1 MLKNYFKI
9 AIRNLWRTKSF
20 TILNVLGLAIGM
32 ASAALILLWVHSEYT
47 FDRFYANTDRL
58 YKAYNRDSF
67 DGLTIMWDRTTNPL
81 GPALKKDYP
90 EVERTS
96 RYTKGNLLL
105 SITDHSFSPDGAY
118 ADSGFFSLFDFE
130 FIHGNKGSALH
141 SVSGI
146 VITQSLAKKLFG
158 RKDAIGKIITVNN
171 SDNFTVTHVIKDL
184 PDNSH
189 FRNVEYLLPWSYLE
203 KLGLWLPKDSWA
215 RGPATTFV
223 LLDKNADIL
232 AVNTK
237 INSIYKTYAGE
248 DIALAAD
255 REIVLHPAEKWHLY
269 AEPVNGELIG
279 GQQLRMVQ
287 LFIAIAGFILLIACI
302 NFMNLSTARSEKR
315 AKEVGIRKVMGSRK
329 HTLVGQ
335 FLGESI
341 LLTIIAGILAYLILV
356 ISLPA
361 FNTLVQK
368 ELSLETDNP
377 HFWLLTFGVILFT
390 GILAGSYPAFF
401 LSSFR
406 PIHTLKGSQYATQ
419 HTFSPRKILVVCQF
433 TFSILLIACTLI
445 IRNQIAYGQA
455 RDTGYDRNNLI
466 RVTLTGKISENYNI
480 IRQRLLDERA
490 AIALTKSLG
499 SITGW
504 GNGSFGFSW
513 RGSTEADTKQ
523 VFVVLSTDI
532 DFQAAM
538 GVQIVQGRDI
548 DVYTYATD
556 SAAILLNEAAV
567 KDMRLERPIGEVV
580 RHGEEA
586 FTVVGVV
593 ADFIMDSPY
602 EPVWPLMVFGPPM
615 GFNFTYI
622 KLNPQNSTAEN
633 LTIAEKIFKEYNP
646 GYPFEYQFV
655 DEAYAQNFNDE
666 QQIATLTGLFSG
678 LTIFISCLGLF
689 GLAAYMAEQ
698 RSKEIG
704 IRKVLGATI
713 SGIVRLLST
722 EFVKLVAIAFII
734 ASPIAYYLMNRWLQH
749 FAYRISFE
757 WDVFAITG
765 ALAVAIA
772 IVTVSFQAIRAA
784 IANPVE
790 SLRDE

>member
-1 MLKNYFKI
+1 MLKNQLKI
-9 AIRNLWRTKSF
+9 AFRNLWRTKSF
-20 TILNVLGLAIGM
+20 TILNVMGLAIGM
-32 ASAALILLWVHSEYT
+32 AAAALILLWVHSEYT

-58 YKAYNRDSF
+58 YKAYNRDNF
-67 DGLTIMWDRTTNPL
+67 DGLKTMWDGTANPL
-81 GPALKKDYP
+81 GPILEKDFP
-90 EVERTS
+90 EVERTA
-96 RYTKGNLLL
+96 RYAKGSLLF
-105 SITDHSFSPDGAY
+105 SIDDNFFNPDGAY
-118 ADSGFFSLFDFE
+118 ADSSFFSLFDFE
-130 FIHGNKGSALH
+130 FIDGNRQSALH
-141 SVSGI
+141 SVSGM
-146 VITQSLAKKLFG
+146 VITQSLANKLFG
-158 RKDAIGKIITVNN
+158 QKDAMGKMITVNK

-189 FRNVEYLLPWSYLE
+189 FRNAEYFLPWSYLE
-203 KLGLWLPKDSWA
+203 KLGLWRPKDSWA

-223 LLDKNADIL
+223 LLDKDADYL

-237 INSIYKTYAGE
+237 IKPIYKTYAGE
-248 DIALAAD
+248 DITMAD
-255 REIVLHPAEKWHLY
+255 REIILHPAKEWHLY
-269 AEPVNGELIG
+269 AESVNGELIG

-315 AKEVGIRKVMGSRK
+315 VKEVGIRKVMGSRK
-329 HTLVGQ
+329 RTLIGQ

-341 LLTIIAGILAYLILV
+341 LLAIIAGILAYVFLV
-356 ISLPA
+356 ISLPV
-361 FNTLVQK
+361 FNTLIQK

-377 HFWLLTFGVILFT
+377 HFWLLTLGFILFT

-401 LSSFR
+401 LSSIR
-406 PIHTLKGSQYATQ
+406 PIRTLKGSPHTTE
-419 HTFSPRKILVVCQF
+419 HTFSPRKLLVVSQF
-433 TFSILLIACTLI
+433 TFSILLIICTLI

-455 RDTGYDRNNLI
+455 RDTGYDKNNLI
-466 RVTLTGKISENYNI
+466 RVTLTGKISENYDV
-480 IRQRLLDERA
+480 IRQRLIDERA
-490 AIALTKSLG
+490 AVALTKSLG
-499 SITGW
+499 SITKW

-513 RGSTEADTKQ
+513 PGSTEADMKQ

-532 DFQAAM
+532 DFQSAM

-556 SAAILLNEAAV
+556 STAILLNEAAV
-567 KDMRLERPIGEVV
+567 KEMQLEHPIGTIV
-580 RHGEEA
+580 RHGEEV

-593 ADFIMDSPY
+593 ADFIIDSPY
-602 EPVWPLMVFGPPM
+602 ESVWPLMVFGPPM

-633 LTIAEKIFKEYNP
+633 LAIAEKIFKEHNP

-655 DEAYAQNFNDE
+655 DEAYAQNFNNE
-666 QQIATLTGLFSG
+666 QQTATLTGLFSG

-689 GLAAYMAEQ
+689 GLAAYMAER

-704 IRKVLGATI
+704 IRKVLGATV

-722 EFVKLVAIAFII
+722 DFVKLVAIAFII
-734 ASPIAYYLMNRWLQH
+734 ASPIAYYLMDRWLQN
-749 FAYRISFE
+749 FTYRISVS
-757 WDVFAITG
+757 WDVFTITG
-765 ALAVAIA
+765 ALAVIIA
-772 IVTVSFQAIRAA
+772 TLTVSFQAIKAA
-784 IANPVE
+784 VANPVD